1 MLADN
6 DLVRRLVPVVAGGG
20 RGRRAG
26 RHDPRE
32 GGLCVHAQRGRAL
45 KVDKSHVAFPCV
57 VMVVFSCL
65 AISDFNTVANRYRT
79 AFQTRWSRQAPS
91 TTDYCCIILYELVQL
106 ISCILRQ
113 TSSHRK
119 SSGCH
124 CGSSQV
130 SWSDQVT
137 YKAHVLIAI
146 LSRHRYRSPMSAA
159 TVQRG
164 RHMHA
169 RVVGRAHLRPTDF
182 KKVEPTFHG
191 ITH

>member
-1 MLADN
+1 MLQAGFRPTIRLDHQWRN
-6 DLVRRLVPVVAGGG
+6 ACHGSDLPSLGVCFHSCAFFTLSITRCKFVLSSTSN
-20 RGRRAG
+20 
-26 RHDPRE
+26 
-32 GGLCVHAQRGRAL
+32 L
-45 KVDKSHVAFPCV
+45 AFPFV
-57 VMVVFSCL
+57 VIVVFSCL
-65 AISDFNTVANRYRT
+65 AISDFNTVANRYRA

-106 ISCILRQ
+106 ISCILKQ

-137 YKAHVLIAI
+137 YKARVLIAI

-182 KKVEPTFHG
+182 KKV
-191 ITH
+191 